1 MAQDGCGSC
10 LGKFWLWQGQR
21 VPRGTTFRQHLSLRV
36 YWTALRRI
44 HDPSIMWRPAR
55 SIYLCS
61 LMCEPFQ
68 VLPFKPFPRYSRRL
82 AVSKQNQPEFSPSR
96 KSRLEEVHPYPFS
109 YSFSVLCYLSITLP
123 INHNPHLHSNTPTPS
138 PTPLRRDLPLG
149 VGSILFLSPEKDSES
164 VDRLQFQLTSSPSRF
179 QGH

>member
-1 MAQDGCGSC
+1 MAQDGYGGC
-10 LGKFWLWQGQR
+10 LGKSWLWQSQR

-36 YWTALRRI
+36 YCAALRRI
-44 HDPSIMWRPAR
+44 HDPSIMWRPAG

-68 VLPFKPFPRYSRRL
+68 VLPFKAFPRYSRRL

-109 YSFSVLCYLSITLP
+109 YSFSVLCYLFITLP
-123 INHNPHLHSNTPTPS
+123 INHNPHLHPNTPTPP
-138 PTPLRRDLPLG
+138 PTPPRRALAPCG
-149 VGSILFLSPEKDSES
+149 RAILSVPVNKDSEYC
-164 VDRLQFQLTSSPSRF
+164 R
-179 QGH
+179 